1 MDAYGRGMVVG
12 GETRAEM
19 ARKRMA
25 ELMASFDAQATPRAH
40 PVTQRSH
47 AAEVAWRVPPAH
59 LRALVT
65 VAVAAGVLLTWW
77 LLSAR
82 PRTSEPAAV
91 QVSASSQHADDPA
104 AGDHGDVGHT
114 NAGRMLII
122 DVEGKVKR
130 PGIVTLPRGARVHEA
145 IAKAGG
151 VVDGAD
157 TSTTNLARIVVDG
170 EQIVVGT
177 PSTGGAAG
185 GTAVGA
191 SAGGGR
197 VSLNSA
203 TAEQLDELPGIGPV
217 TAEAIIAHR
226 TGNGGFQR
234 VEDLLDVQGIGEKT
248 LADLQDLVTP

>member
-1 MDAYGRGMVVG
+1 MVVG
-12 GETRAEM
+12 GETRAEI

-25 ELMASFDAQATPRAH
+25 DLMASFDAHVPPQQPRVA
-40 PVTQRSH
+40 PRSH
-47 AAEVAWRVPPAH
+47 AAEVPWRVPPTH
-59 LRALVT
+59 LRAVVT

-82 PRTSEPAAV
+82 PRTSEPEAV
-91 QVSASSQHADDPA
+91 QVTSTAKHEHAE
-104 AGDHGDVGHT
+104 
-114 NAGRMLII
+114 NARRLII

-130 PGIVTLPRGARVHEA
+130 PGIVTLPHGSRVHEA

-157 TSTTNLARIVVDG
+157 TSGTNLARVLVDG
-170 EQIVVGT
+170 EQIVVGSAVAGT
-177 PSTGGAAG
+177 PGAG
-185 GTAVGA
+185 GTAGGG

-203 TAEQLDELPGIGPV
+203 TAEQLDELPGVGPV
-217 TAEAIIAHR
+217 TADAIIAYRSSH
-226 TGNGGFQR
+226 GGFQR

-248 LADLQDLVTP
+248 LADLKDLVTP